1 MSNPSEMA
9 SGARA
14 ILEAAT
20 EAFSRA
26 GFDSVSLTD
35 VANQA
40 KVCKANIFHH
50 FKSKDALYVEVLREA
65 CKGHA
70 EFTEAL
76 LARSDLSSVDK
87 LRQLIH
93 FDFIDGFSN
102 EQRFQ
107 LVIREILNTGCNTG
121 RNLIEPVFLR
131 NFAAVVGLIEQG
143 KQRGEFRP
151 DIDAAMTA
159 MMIGG
164 TVMLVFQNRSTV
176 GGFPGM
182 PAVSD
187 PAEHAERVCQTIL
200 NGVVAAPVTAGKP
213 TRSTASKPQEH
224 S

>member
-1 MSNPSEMA
+1 MSHPSEMA

-131 NFAAVVGLIEQG
+131 NFAAVIGLVYPDR
-143 KQRGEFRP
+143 RGAGFALNRYRDNP
-151 DIDAAMTA
+151 RLDFTRVASHPAIRFAHARGFVAKTSLTA
-159 MMIGG
+159 PADLKALLTLAGG
-164 TVMLVFQNRSTV
+164 IS
-176 GGFPGM
+176 GP
-182 PAVSD
+182 
-187 PAEHAERVCQTIL
+187 
-200 NGVVAAPVTAGKP
+200 
-213 TRSTASKPQEH
+213 
-224 S
+224 